1 MIRVDKWIKKEE
13 CSFPSTNILSAGR
26 AGFEPAVE
34 VFPRQPLSRRPQ
46 STTLA
51 PPLLSCYS
59 ISKLSGL
66 YNLQTAFL
74 NLSSQGGGRGIRT
87 PGGREPTAVFK
98 TAALVHSAIPPGC
111 GG

>member
-1 MIRVDKWIKKEE
+1 M
-13 CSFPSTNILSAGR
+13 
-26 AGFEPAVE
+26 
-34 VFPRQPLSRRPQ
+34 
-46 STTLA
+46 
-51 PPLLSCYS
+51 
-59 ISKLSGL
+59 SKLSGL
-66 YNLQTAFL
+66 YNLQTAIP